1 VKGGEEVDGASVV
14 AGGDV
19 SEVFELVEEALD
31 PIWQFVGDGVM
42 RDEDL
47 AGAEGRDN
55 RRRSGLADE
64 FAQGIG
70 VIGLVGDD
78 RGCAA
83 AGEQLGSRGTVVRLA
98 AKAARRFLAKALKV
112 MRNWPPG
119 SITTDKLGSYPK
131 ALRRLKRKGE
141 LQGTVAHRTSKYL
154 NNRIE
159 ADHGALKR
167 LIRPTR
173 GFQSMKTAYAT
184 IKGFEIMRMIRR
196 RHCIL
201 IEPGVTGEVRFVNK
215 LFDLAA

>member
-1 VKGGEEVDGASVV
+1 
-14 AGGDV
+14 
-19 SEVFELVEEALD
+19 
-31 PIWQFVGDGVM
+31 M
-42 RDEDL
+42 
-47 AGAEGRDN
+47 
-55 RRRSGLADE
+55 
-64 FAQGIG
+64 
-70 VIGLVGDD
+70 
-78 RGCAA
+78 
-83 AGEQLGSRGTVVRLA
+83 
-98 AKAARRFLAKALKV
+98 
-112 MRNWPPG
+112 
-119 SITTDKLGSYPK
+119 SITTDKLGSSPK

-141 LQGTVAHRTSKYL
+141 LKDTVRRRTSEEYL

-167 LIRPTR
+167 LIRTTR